1 MKLLAVAVLG
11 LWSVTA
17 SAQEDL
23 SYHFGYALQ
32 AAGIC
37 PELQVRIDTER
48 KVDNKLGSS
57 VRDGAQYMDGLYAAM
72 DDSSNACH
80 IAWQRYG
87 CNGNTEPRLL
97 QSSARASNPSLCQY

>member
-1 MKLLAVAVLG
+1 MKRVFILTAA
-11 LWSVTA
+11 LWATTT

-32 AAGIC
+32 AAGMC
-37 PELQVRIDTER
+37 PGLQVRIDTER
-48 KVDNKLGSS
+48 KVDAKHGSS

-72 DDSSNACH
+72 DDSSNACK

-87 CNGNTEPRLL
+87 CSGNTEPRLM
-97 QSSARASNPSLCQY
+97 QSSATASNPALCQY